1 MAIPPASSSS
11 ESWNPAV
18 PPPPVAGAAAGVE
31 CRSRPGL
38 ADALADLVWLA
49 DGLAE
54 GLAEGLL
61 AVLLGAGLLLA
72 EPLALALGEW
82 LVLAESLPL
91 AEPLPLP
98 ELLLPEPLLPEPL
111 GPGEN
116 VGVDGEDPEQPAM
129 AAEPRMAR
137 VAKLTAA
144 SLTRSPVTTLG
155 LPMLKRS
162 PHRRREFYQRR
173 RTMAYSSLKH

>member
-1 MAIPPASSSS
+1 MAAPPASSSS

-18 PPPPVAGAAAGVE
+18 PPPPVSGAAAGVE
-31 CRSRPGL
+31 WRSRPGL
-38 ADALADLVWLA
+38 ADARAERVWLA

-54 GLAEGLL
+54 GLLDD
-61 AVLLGAGLLLA
+61 LLGAGLLLA
-72 EPLALALGEW
+72 EPLALGEW
-82 LVLAESLPL
+82 LVPAEALPLDESLP
-91 AEPLPLP
+91 E
-98 ELLLPEPLLPEPL
+98 LLPEPL

-129 AAEPRMAR
+129 AADPRMAR

-162 PHRRREFYQRR
+162 PHRRREFFQRR

>member
-1 MAIPPASSSS
+1 MAIPPVNSSA

-18 PPPPVAGAAAGVE
+18 PPPPVAGATVGVE
-31 CRSRPGL
+31 RRRRLGR
-38 ADALADLVWLA
+38 ADARADLEWLA
-49 DGLAE
+49 D

-72 EPLALALGEW
+72 EPLALAEW

-91 AEPLPLP
+91 AEPLPVP
-98 ELLLPEPLLPEPL
+98 ELLLPEPL

-162 PHRRREFYQRR
+162 PHRRREF
-173 RTMAYSSLKH
+173 SSADGQWPIHH

>member
-1 MAIPPASSSS
+1 M
-11 ESWNPAV
+11 
-18 PPPPVAGAAAGVE
+18 
-31 CRSRPGL
+31 
-38 ADALADLVWLA
+38 
-49 DGLAE
+49 
-54 GLAEGLL
+54 

-72 EPLALALGEW
+72 EPLALAEW

-91 AEPLPLP
+91 AEPLPVP
-98 ELLLPEPLLPEPL
+98 ELLLPEPL

-162 PHRRREFYQRR
+162 PHRRREF
-173 RTMAYSSLKH
+173 SSADGQWPIHH

>member
-1 MAIPPASSSS
+1 MAIPPASSSI

-31 CRSRPGL
+31 CRSRLGL
-38 ADALADLVWLA
+38 TDARADLEWLA
-49 DGLAE
+49 D

-72 EPLALALGEW
+72 EPLALAEW
-82 LVLAESLPL
+82 LVPAESLPL
-91 AEPLPLP
+91 ADPLPLP
-98 ELLLPEPLLPEPL
+98 GLLLPEPL

-144 SLTRSPVTTLG
+144 SLTRSPATTLG

-162 PHRRREFYQRR
+162 PHRRRGF
-173 RTMAYSSLKH
+173 SSADGQWPNHH

>member
-1 MAIPPASSSS
+1 M
-11 ESWNPAV
+11 
-18 PPPPVAGAAAGVE
+18 
-31 CRSRPGL
+31 
-38 ADALADLVWLA
+38 WLA
-49 DGLAE
+49 D

-61 AVLLGAGLLLA
+61 AVLLGAGLLA
-72 EPLALALGEW
+72 ESLALGEW

-98 ELLLPEPLLPEPL
+98 VLLLPEPL

-144 SLTRSPVTTLG
+144 SLTRSPAATLG